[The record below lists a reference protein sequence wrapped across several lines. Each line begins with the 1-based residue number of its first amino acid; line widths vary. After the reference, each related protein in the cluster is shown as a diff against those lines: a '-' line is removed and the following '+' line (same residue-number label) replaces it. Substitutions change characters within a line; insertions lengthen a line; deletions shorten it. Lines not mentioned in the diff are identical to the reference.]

1 MSYNRFICTPGSEQC
16 KSQCFR
22 ASTGVWTISPEVGKL
37 LHTRNGES
45 EPNTKPGSQVVQ
57 ADVQAEPYTK
67 AMLMT
72 AKEQF
77 LPVGI
82 QKGGQND

>member
-1 MSYNRFICTPGSEQC
+1 MNSVRVSVSVRPLGS
-16 KSQCFR
+16 
-22 ASTGVWTISPEVGKL
+22 GLSPEVGKL

-45 EPNTKPGSQVVQ
+45 EPSTKPGSQVVQ

-67 AMLMT
+67 TMLMT